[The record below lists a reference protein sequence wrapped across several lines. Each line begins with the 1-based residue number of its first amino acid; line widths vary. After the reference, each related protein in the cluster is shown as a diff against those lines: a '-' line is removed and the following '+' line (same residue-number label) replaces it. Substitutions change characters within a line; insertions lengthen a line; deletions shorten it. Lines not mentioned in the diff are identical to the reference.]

1 MKSSLLVVIITV
13 VFISFASLTH
23 NKINDFSNEYL
34 DNFKAIESDIINND
48 WDKANTLLSQ
58 AIKDLEKEKYIWYK
72 LINHGYFNEIF
83 MSMQILNTGIY
94 LENKMISL
102 QELEKIKMTL
112 QNLMEDE
119 LCNFNRIF

>member
-1 MKSSLLVVIITV
+1 MKSSLLVVIITLIFV
-13 VFISFASLTH
+13 IFASFTR
-23 NKINDFSNEYL
+23 NKINDFSNGYL
-34 DNFKAIESDIINND
+34 KDFNRIETNIINNN
-48 WDKANTLLSQ
+48 WDEADTLLSK
-58 AIKDLEKEKYIWYK
+58 AIKDFDKEKNIWYK

-83 MSMQILNTGIY
+83 MSIEILNKSIY
-94 LENKMISL
+94 LEDKMISL